1 MLPLKSSSRLQ
12 LGLDAAAAFEAAG
25 VEAFGIPPAN
35 LDVSIDILRGSLT
48 ATTGGMA
55 LANLEV
61 FINMLRGSLA
71 ATRGAPWLGAKGK
84 EEVATATDCIAFIM
98 IDRE

>member
-1 MLPLKSSSRLQ
+1 M
-12 LGLDAAAAFEAAG
+12 
-25 VEAFGIPPAN
+25 EAFGIPPAN
-35 LDVSIDILRGSLT
+35 LDVSIDMLRGSLT

-55 LANLEV
+55 LANLDV

-71 ATRGAPWLGAKGK
+71 ATRGAPCGLGK
-84 EEVATATDCIAFIM
+84 EEVATAADCIASIM

>member
-35 LDVSIDILRGSLT
+35 LDVSIDMLRGSLT

-55 LANLEV
+55 LANLDV

-71 ATRGAPWLGAKGK
+71 ATRGAPWLGDKGK
-84 EEVATATDCIAFIM
+84 EEVATAADCIASIM

>member
-12 LGLDAAAAFEAAG
+12 LGLGAAATFEAAG

-35 LDVSIDILRGSLT
+35 LDVSID
-48 ATTGGMA
+48 
-55 LANLEV
+55 
-61 FINMLRGSLA
+61 MLRGSLA

-84 EEVATATDCIAFIM
+84 EEVATAADCIASIM
-98 IDRE
+98 IYREQKAIRDCD